1 MSIHNRGMAMLAVG
15 LLSTAITMTSADAAQ
30 KKIEKEVQPPLP
42 IVVTS
47 DHMRYHDDTGD
58 IIAEGNVVVTQG
70 EQKLSAAVVEGNSK
84 SGDVR
89 IDGRALYEAVDSK
102 QNVAI
107 TGGPVVYNWVQR
119 KGVIDAPK
127 GHINNENVR
136 GESIDL
142 LPDSYVVHKG
152 RTTRCHKEDHPHYCM
167 TADRIEIIPN
177 VKMTAYNVK
186 MLFRGNILYSQ
197 AKYTTSLKPED
208 QGKQSAFPRIG
219 YRSENGFYLTQ
230 QFNQPLTDRVSAFAD
245 MNYYSKHGF
254 TPNGGLQYAGDGYDL
269 RIVDGIFRDSDGDK
283 LTKEPELQL
292 SFGSHQIGDSPY
304 HYAISGTYG
313 KWDDDKKS
321 SWHSEEKVYLS
332 RDPLYLDGDKSLWL
346 SLGTG
351 VGYMHESYL
360 GDGWATIQYDAVVYK
375 NWQRWQANTG
385 YHYNRENRNLFEY
398 EQADLSDYWETGL
411 TYHVNAKDSFGLI
424 MRYDMQDNRV
434 YDMDYKWIRNLD
446 DCFQTEFTYRQKQR
460 KWEYKIH
467 LLTW

>member
-15 LLSTAITMTSADAAQ
+15 ILSTAITMTSAVAAQ
-30 KKIEKEVQPPLP
+30 KKTEEAQAPLP

-70 EQKLSAAVVEGNSK
+70 VQKLSAAVVEGNSK

-89 IDGRALYEAVDSK
+89 IDGRALYEALDSK
-102 QNVAI
+102 QNIAI

-119 KGVIDAPK
+119 KGVIDEPK

-142 LPDSYVVHKG
+142 LPDRYVVNNG
-152 RTTRCHKEDHPHYCM
+152 RMTRCHKDDHPHYCM

-186 MLFRGNILYSQ
+186 MLFRGTILYSQ
-197 AKYTTSLKPED
+197 SKYTSSLKPED
-208 QGKQSAFPRIG
+208 RDKQSAFPRMG
-219 YRSENGFYLTQ
+219 YRSENGFYVTQ
-230 QFNQPLTDRVSAFAD
+230 QFNQPLTDRWSVFAD
-245 MNYYSKHGF
+245 ASYYSKHGF
-254 TPNGGLQYAGDGYDL
+254 TPSAGLQYVGDGYDL
-269 RIVDGIFRDSDGDK
+269 RIVDGIFRDNDGDK
-283 LTKEPELQL
+283 ITKEPELQL
-292 SFGSHQIGDSPY
+292 LLGTHQIGDTPY
-304 HYAISGTYG
+304 HYAIWGTYG
-313 KWDDDKKS
+313 KWNDDEKS

-332 RDPLYLDGDKSLWL
+332 RDPIYMDDDKSLWL

-360 GDGWATIQYDAVVYK
+360 SDGWATTQYDAVVYK
-375 NWQRWQANTG
+375 SWQRWQANTG

-398 EQADLSDYWETGL
+398 EKADLSDYWETGL
-411 TYHVNAKDSFGLI
+411 MYHVNAKDSFGLI

-467 LLTW
+467 LLAW